1 LSAARICIDGFNLSL
16 ARGSG
21 IATYARNLGGA
32 LRAIGYETQFLYGPP
47 RGMGDNNL
55 LNEVAL
61 YDAAEAPRGWVGF
74 RVARALVSPLGRTAL
89 PVRTTGEV
97 IQGGGG
103 SAAALVWAAKDVFHR
118 ANVAYSVEGAFTPI
132 SFAERGAAR
141 RPDAAHWTAPLP
153 LYDPK
158 AANLYTIHDLVPLRL
173 PYATLDNKRRF
184 YTLCASI
191 CREADHVVT
200 VSETSKAD
208 IVRMFGIDEGRITNT
223 YQAVD
228 LPPELRNR
236 PEAEVAT
243 EIEGVFNLEW
253 GRYFLFYGAIEP
265 KKNLARV
272 IEAYLAANVED
283 PLVIIGGQS
292 WLEKEQTALL
302 YEDIVRLQHFS
313 NDVLRRADRV
323 RRYDYVPFPILVSLI
338 RGAKAVLFPSLYE
351 GFGLPVLE
359 AMQLGAP
366 VLSSTGGAIP
376 EVAGDAALLV
386 DPVDVQAIRRGIRVL
401 DKDEGVRA
409 DLARRGP
416 PQAAKY
422 SSAAYQQRLAKLY
435 GAVL

>member
-1 LSAARICIDGFNLSL
+1 LSVARICIDGFNLSL
-16 ARGSG
+16 AKGSG

-47 RGMGDNNL
+47 AGLGSNNL

-61 YDAAEAPRGWVGF
+61 YDAPSGRRESRMGRVVGALASPFGRSAIPIEA
-74 RVARALVSPLGRTAL
+74 
-89 PVRTTGEV
+89 TGEV
-97 IQGGGG
+97 IQGPAGE
-103 SAAALVWAAKDVFHR
+103 SPSLIWAAKDVFHR
-118 ANVAYSVEGAFTPI
+118 ANLAYSMGAPFTPV
-132 SFAERGAAR
+132 SFVERGAAR
-141 RPDAAHWTAPLP
+141 RPDAVHWTSTLP
-153 LYDPK
+153 LHDRK

-184 YTLCASI
+184 YRLCERI
-191 CREADHVVT
+191 CRVADHVVT

-208 IVRMFGIDEGRITNT
+208 IMRVFGIDETRITNT
-223 YQAVD
+223 YQSVE
-228 LPPELRNR
+228 LPPKLKNR
-236 PEAEVAT
+236 PVEEVSV
-243 EIEGVFNLEW
+243 EVEGVFNLAW
-253 GRYFLFYGAIEP
+253 GRYFLFFGAVEP

-302 YEDIVRLQHFS
+302 YEDVVQLQHFS
-313 NDVLRRADRV
+313 NDTLRRADRV
-323 RRYDYVPFPILVSLI
+323 RRYEFVPFSILVSLI

-366 VLSSTGGAIP
+366 VLSSTGGALP

-386 DPVDVQAIRRGIRVL
+386 DPLDVQAIQRGIKIL
-401 DKDEGVRA
+401 DGDEGVREE
-409 DLARRGP
+409 LSRRGP
-416 PQAAKY
+416 AQAGKY
-422 SSAAYQQRLAKLY
+422 SSAAYQERLGKLY
-435 GAVL
+435 GGLL